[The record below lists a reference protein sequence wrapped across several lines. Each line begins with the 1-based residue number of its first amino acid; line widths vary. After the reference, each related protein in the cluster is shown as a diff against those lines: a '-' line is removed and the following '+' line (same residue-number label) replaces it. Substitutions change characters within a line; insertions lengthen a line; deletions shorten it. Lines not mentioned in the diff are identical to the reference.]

1 MRFLRTIFVLATVV
15 VATVAALEWTG
26 RAVFSQLPRLEG
38 VVNDLL
44 ADQGI
49 VVEGL
54 EGRWRGINPGF
65 FADSVRFPAGEF
77 AGFDFRLDLLESL
90 ARNRVVA
97 RRMTVADA
105 RLVVEKTDAGW
116 RLKDTS
122 GGSGFPAGAFLRYS
136 DEIWIRGRLV
146 AENEGRS
153 APLHLESVLLN
164 SDGRHQFSIR
174 AQSEPT
180 CADCALTVE
189 GDVATGGPGAIRL
202 AAGSFTLGAELAE
215 ILGVPGFEA
224 ALAGDWHRNVD
235 GTAEARLQV
244 DITGLETPGGTA
256 DVSALVTGWNERG
269 GYRGNFERLDM
280 VTDGRDI
287 QLAGGGLR
295 VPEIW
300 VVDEPFAELWLRP
313 LAIADLVSTVVAAV
327 GTDHLVGRWLVNLA
341 PEGRM
346 ERLGVRVDR
355 AGVAFVAS
363 GSDAAVFAYNGVPE
377 VDNVSFRMIGH
388 PRALRLDLA
397 ARNHQLAFPDFVPA
411 TGIRDRTSG
420 SLTVALGSDHYGM
433 RGEWQTESEGSRGSV
448 GLALARSV
456 EVDDVRVTADAV
468 VDRIALPSAKD
479 YLPLDLEPQ
488 LRQWLLEG
496 LVDGQLAG
504 SRLLYHGDAKTLPG
518 RAARRFEMT
527 ADIDNGVIDY
537 HPDWP
542 RASGVAGS
550 FVVTGGE
557 TRMQGEGRIFRTDIS
572 DLAVRVPASGERVEV
587 ELRAEATVDQLID
600 FAWQTPVHEAMPF
613 LSEAWVGAGRAS
625 VVAELDL
632 PLRGQSLRPADMRLD
647 FTFRD
652 ASIDLA
658 DLGLHI
664 DAMDNR
670 VGFEWPAAVAS
681 DASQGTLFG
690 APVRIAIDS
699 DDDQVTFAL
708 DGSAMVADAYRLLDI
723 VDPGIATGSFDFN
736 ARFTVF
742 PGSGRASELR
752 VESDLA
758 GVSVALPSPLGKA
771 VDESRELAATL
782 QFLDDYTAVSL
793 SYGAASGW
801 VHATDTGIR
810 AASLGIGAPIPMADS
825 GVGRVVIG
833 GGLDLVD
840 GTDITAFI
848 GGFGDGGTG
857 DADDEP
863 EPAGHL
869 AWELRRFRIGKVVLD
884 AVELDDLVLDGF
896 SDPGEVGFSIT
907 SEAVKGTVAR
917 SGSEPWQVRL
927 TDVSLA
933 APEAEGDPLDP
944 ALIDSLI
951 AADVVLDRVR
961 VGDAD
966 YGSWR
971 FGLRPVAEGVRL
983 VDVGADLRGLRI
995 DSTAPG
1001 LWSRTG
1007 RTVFEGTV
1015 TAGDL
1020 KDVLPLWDF
1029 APSVESE
1036 SFTSSGRL
1044 SWPGSPM
1051 NFELTGLSGEAEL
1064 RLMNGRFLDV
1074 EQGAGA
1080 TRIMSLINFSTIVKR
1095 MSLDFSDVFGRGV
1108 SFNEVVAPLAL
1119 VDGRAWFT
1127 EPARIKGTGL
1137 RFEISGDVNLVTGA
1151 LDNEMVVTL
1160 PVNASLPWYAAILAM
1175 SNPAAAAGVL
1185 VGRQLFKDPIEKLSS
1200 GMYQVGGTFDEPD
1213 VQFVR
1218 MFDNAVDAEPEDA
1231 PLTPAHG
1238 GTGSTDGVGD
1248 EDDSESASASGSG
1261 SGSGSGNANDD

>member
-1 MRFLRTIFVLATVV
+1 MRFLRAIFFLATVV
-15 VATVAALEWTG
+15 IATVAALEWTG

-44 ADQGI
+44 AEQGI

-65 FADSVRFPAGEF
+65 SANRVRFPAGEF
-77 AGFDFRLDLLESL
+77 AGLDFRLDLLESL

-105 RLVVEKTDAGW
+105 RLVVEKTAAGW
-116 RLKDTS
+116 RLKGTG
-122 GGSGFPAGAFLRYS
+122 GGSGFSVGAFLRYS
-136 DEIWIRGRLV
+136 DEIWIRGRFV
-146 AENEGRS
+146 AENQGRS

-174 AQSEPT
+174 AQSELT
-180 CADCALTVE
+180 CSDCALTIE
-189 GDVATGGPGAIRL
+189 GDIASGGPGAIRL
-202 AAGSFTLGAELAE
+202 AAGSFTLGSELAE
-215 ILGVPGFEA
+215 ILGVPGFDA
-224 ALAGDWHRNVD
+224 ALAGDWHRGD
-235 GTAEARLQV
+235 DDTAEARLRV

-256 DVSALVTGWNERG
+256 DVSALVTGRSERG
-269 GYRGNFERLDM
+269 RYRGNFERLDV
-280 VTDGRDI
+280 VTDGREI

-295 VPEIW
+295 VSDIW
-300 VVDEPFAELWLRP
+300 SDDEPFAELWFRP
-313 LAIADLVSTVVAAV
+313 MAIADLVSTVVAAV
-327 GTDHLVGRWLVNLA
+327 GTDHRVGRWLVNLA

-346 ERLGVRVDR
+346 EHLGVRVDR
-355 AGVAFVAS
+355 TGIVFAAS
-363 GSDAAVFAYNGVPE
+363 GTDTAVFAYNGMPE
-377 VDNVSFRMIGH
+377 VDNVSFQAVGH
-388 PRALRLDLA
+388 PRALRVDLA
-397 ARNHQLAFPDFVPA
+397 AANHQLAFPDLVSA
-411 TGIRDRTSG
+411 TGIRDHTGG
-420 SLTVALGSDHYGM
+420 SLTVVLGSDHYGM
-433 RGEWQTESEGSRGSV
+433 RGEWRTESAGTRGSV
-448 GLALARSV
+448 RLGLARSADL
-456 EVDDVRVTADAV
+456 DDVRVTADAV
-468 VDRIALPSAKD
+468 LDRIALGAVED
-479 YLPLDLEPQ
+479 YLPLDLEPR
-488 LRQWLLEG
+488 LRRWLLEG
-496 LVDGQLAG
+496 LVDGELAG
-504 SRLLYHGDAKTLPG
+504 VRLLYHGDVKTLPG
-518 RAARRFEMT
+518 QAARRFEMT

-537 HPDWP
+537 HSDWP

-550 FVVTGGE
+550 LVVTGSE
-557 TRMQGEGRIFRTDIS
+557 TRMQGGGRVFGSDIS

-587 ELRAEATVDQLID
+587 DLRAEATVDQVID
-600 FAWQTPVHEAMPF
+600 FARQTPVHEAMPF
-613 LSEAWVGAGRAS
+613 LSEAWVGTGRAS
-625 VVAELDL
+625 VVAELGL

-652 ASIDLA
+652 ASIDLE

-670 VGFEWPAAVAS
+670 VGFEWPSAVAS
-681 DASQGTLFG
+681 DASEGTLFG

-699 DDDQVTFAL
+699 DDDQVIFAL
-708 DGSAMVADAYRLLDI
+708 DGSATVADAYRLLDI

-771 VDESRELAATL
+771 EDQTRELTATL

-793 SYGAASGW
+793 RYGAASGW

-810 AASLGIGAPIPMADS
+810 AVSLGIGAPIPMADA

-840 GTDITAFI
+840 GTDITAFV
-848 GGFGDGGTG
+848 GGFKDGDGGDVG
-857 DADDEP
+857 NESESAD
-863 EPAGHL
+863 HL
-869 AWELRRFRIGKVVLD
+869 AWELRQFRIGKVVLD
-884 AVELDDLVLDGF
+884 AVELDDLILDGF
-896 SDPGEVGFSIT
+896 SDQGEVNFSIT
-907 SEAVKGTVAR
+907 SEAVKGTVSR

-944 ALIDSLI
+944 ALIDSLM
-951 AADVVLDRVR
+951 AADVVLDGVR

-971 FGLRPVAEGVRL
+971 FGLRPVADGVNL
-983 VDVGADLRGLRI
+983 VDVAADLRGLRI
-995 DSTAPG
+995 ESTAPA

-1007 RTVFEGTV
+1007 RTYFQGTV
-1015 TAGDL
+1015 TADDL
-1020 KDVLPLWDF
+1020 NDVLPLWDF

-1036 SFTSSGRL
+1036 RFTSSGSL

-1051 NFELTGLSGEAEL
+1051 NFELSGLSGEAEL
-1064 RLMNGRFLDV
+1064 RLLNGRFLDV

-1080 TRIMSLINFSTIVKR
+1080 TRVMSLINFSTIVKR

-1119 VDGRAWFT
+1119 VDGQAWFT

-1137 RFEISGDVNLVTGA
+1137 RFEISGDVNLVTGD

-1160 PVNASLPWYAAILAM
+1160 PVNASLPWYAAILAL

-1185 VGRQLFKDPIEKLSS
+1185 VGRQMFKDPIERLSS
-1200 GMYQVGGTFDEPD
+1200 GMYQVGGTIDEPD

-1218 MFDNAVDAEPEDA
+1218 MFDNAMEVPPDEA
-1231 PLTPAHG
+1231 PLAPAD
-1238 GTGSTDGVGD
+1238 GTGPTDVVA
-1248 EDDSESASASGSG
+1248 DDSESL
-1261 SGSGSGNANDD
+1261 NANDD